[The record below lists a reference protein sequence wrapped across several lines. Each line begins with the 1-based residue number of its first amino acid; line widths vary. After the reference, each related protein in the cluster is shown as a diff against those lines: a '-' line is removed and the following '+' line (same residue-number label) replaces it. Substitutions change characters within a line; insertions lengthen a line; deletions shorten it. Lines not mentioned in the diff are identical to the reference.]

1 MLVWSCVVFPKNLDE
16 FGGGMCVGT
25 FSWLWFAALVTY
37 SIRHSL
43 GSVEGKEREDF

>member
-1 MLVWSCVVFPKNLDE
+1 MWGCVVFHKNPGKFCGDM
-16 FGGGMCVGT
+16 GAGT
-25 FSWLWFAALVTY
+25 FSQLWFAALATY